1 MTTEEFGHDEIKKR
15 FRIELMV
22 IVVVGVLSFKVLIYP
37 AVGDGSAQVRFAR
50 REMKSMHP
58 KRT

>member
-1 MTTEEFGHDEIKKR
+1 MMKKR
-15 FRIELMV
+15 FRIELMM
-22 IVVVGVLSFKVLIYP
+22 IVVVEVLSFKVLIYP

-50 REMKSMHP
+50 REMKSMHR